1 MKPLFNFLRY
11 AAVLLTSLAILS
23 GCGGGGGGGGSATGT
38 LGLSITDQPA
48 CGYDHVYITVEKV
61 RFHQSQTAQD
71 SDGGW
76 QEIILTPAKRIDLH
90 SLTNGILETLG
101 QTALPAGKY
110 TQMRLVLA
118 SNSVTPLANSVVP
131 TGGSEVALTTPSGQQ
146 TGLKMNVD
154 MTVAAGTVADFTIDF
169 DACKSVVKAGN
180 SGRYLLKPV
189 MAVIPIVSDAG
200 QRIVG
205 YLDTSTLGATT
216 NVSAQSGGV
225 VIKATPPDSTGQFV
239 LYPVPA
245 GTYDLVVTSTSHAT
259 AVMTGVPVVTTA
271 YTFVGSSSVRI
282 ALTMAATHD
291 ATGAVS
297 LNASTVDTAA
307 TVRAT
312 QAVHSGPTIEVA
324 SMTAD
329 ADTGAYAFT
338 LPITAPQV
346 TTYTVNPVSIT
357 FAPDSIDASLTA
369 AGKYTLEASISGL
382 TSQTTSIN
390 LLGGNAAINFSF
402 TNP

>member
-189 MAVIPIVSDAG
+189 M
-200 QRIVG
+200 
-205 YLDTSTLGATT
+205 DT
-216 NVSAQSGGV
+216 
-225 VIKATPPDSTGQFV
+225 
-239 LYPVPA
+239 YCERRRPA
-245 GTYDLVVTSTSHAT
+245 HRRLS
-259 AVMTGVPVVTTA
+259 
-271 YTFVGSSSVRI
+271 
-282 ALTMAATHD
+282 
-291 ATGAVS
+291 
-297 LNASTVDTAA
+297 
-307 TVRAT
+307 
-312 QAVHSGPTIEVA
+312 
-324 SMTAD
+324 
-329 ADTGAYAFT
+329 
-338 LPITAPQV
+338 
-346 TTYTVNPVSIT
+346 
-357 FAPDSIDASLTA
+357 
-369 AGKYTLEASISGL
+369 
-382 TSQTTSIN
+382 
-390 LLGGNAAINFSF
+390 
-402 TNP
+402 